1 MAIGIAAALS
11 AAAAWAVASA
21 LIAQWATRVDAFS
34 LSFIR
39 AVWALL
45 FLFAA
50 GAILGPDSYSRMSAS
65 DIAQLAA
72 AGFLA
77 TGLAQTLYAATIPI
91 LGLNTTFIITTGG
104 TVVFAYVFGALFIDD
119 PVTWQDGA
127 GSTLIIGGVFA
138 VAIYGRRREP
148 ALQRAST
155 PTAGWFSQARAL
167 LDRPPPIAGGSLL
180 SDGRPATTTLR
191 RAPAAPSA
199 WTPAHSRAIG
209 LVLAIAMAALWG
221 AATVWIRDAA
231 AGFDAAAAVSVRMPF
246 VVLFLLVLALSQP
259 HSDLRRRAL
268 PRRSHLPL
276 ALSGILGTGVTGLFI
291 VISLHNIGA
300 GSFTVLFSTAPL
312 FGMLLA
318 ALFLGERITVWLLIG
333 ALLIVGGIA
342 LIA

>member
-21 LIAQWATRVDAFS
+21 LIARWATRIDASS
-34 LSFIR
+34 LSFVR

-50 GAILGPDSYSRMSAS
+50 GAVLGADSYTRMSTT

-91 LGLNTTFIITTGG
+91 LGLNPTFIITTGG
-104 TVVFAYVFGALFIDD
+104 TVVFAYVFGAVFIDD
-119 PVTWQDGA
+119 PITWQDGA
-127 GSTLIIGGVFA
+127 GSTLVIGGVYA
-138 VAIYGRRREP
+138 VAIYGRRKAPISPRVP
-148 ALQRAST
+148 L
-155 PTAGWFSQARAL
+155 
-167 LDRPPPIAGGSLL
+167 PIAGGSLP
-180 SDGRPATTTLR
+180 SDDETLVAILERRDAATVGW
-191 RAPAAPSA
+191 PH
-199 WTPAHSRAIG
+199 AHRHTIG
-209 LVLAIAMAALWG
+209 IALAIAMAALWG

-231 AGFDAAAAVSVRMPF
+231 EGFDAAAAVSVRMPV
-246 VVLFLLVLALSQP
+246 VVLFLFALAIFQP
-259 HSDLRRRAL
+259 RSDLRRRTL
-268 PRRSHLPL
+268 PRQSHVPL

-291 VISLHNIGA
+291 VISLQHIGA

-312 FGMLLA
+312 FGMVLA
-318 ALFLGERITVWLLIG
+318 ALFLGERITVWLLVG